1 MGCCGDREKQNQI
14 RAEQKW
20 DYITLDDFKSSSC
33 LTPFSYFFLYVF
45 LLVSIAVYSVDTFTA
60 IQLIAF
66 AHWAGQIKPS
76 IPFTVS
82 RWIFAICICISFLL
96 LIYRWIR
103 AIRAMRTGGVAES
116 YLDPLAVRI
125 QSIRTGKR
133 GRGWK
138 RFLVFAELTK
148 SKKGAEYIAL
158 FAYFSFESWLR
169 VVFAEGPR
177 QVVNAITLYSV
188 MQLNLIPEGQHAA
201 PKGTPPIEQ
210 FFINVKALAEKND
223 RQAVVLFGMLFTL
236 IIWVISVLSLA
247 VSVILYL
254 IFLWHH
260 IPTEDGSLRAYCR
273 RKINTRLERIVK
285 QKVNKA
291 LAKGVVLQD
300 RKPTQPN
307 VGAGAD
313 LKPSLPTLPSVAG
326 PDYSRLPLSRT
337 TTQTTLPPYT
347 SRPGTAAP
355 DEKPG
360 SLRQP
365 TLPDLGLDN
374 KSPLTRT
381 TTQGSSIDESS
392 FMENSRVVGYS
403 PLDRYQP
410 SPAPSVPTLPDIPP
424 VPRSYTP
431 VSGPPMAQ
439 GRPAP
444 GPSHM
449 NGPNRGPANGGY
461 PGPGQGYGYPPCRPP
476 PAMGRPGLNPPDRV
490 NSPAGTA
497 PPRSF
502 TPMGNPPGRP
512 FSPAVNA
519 PERPYSPSAS
529 SVNSTRQFTPANGNT
544 TAPPRND
551 QSYVPFNPGMGPRAA
566 EPRNL
571 TPASP
576 SYANASFARPSPS
589 PSVPN
594 GSRPPPQRSYS
605 PARYNGY

>member
-20 DYITLDDFKSSSC
+20 DYITLDDFKSTSC

-45 LLVSIAVYSVDTFTA
+45 LLVSIAVYSVDSFTA
-60 IQLIAF
+60 VQLIAF
-66 AHWAGQIKPS
+66 SHWAGQIKPS

-82 RWIFAICICISFLL
+82 RWIFAVCICLSFVL

-103 AIRAMRTGGVAES
+103 AVRAMRTGGVAES

-188 MQLNLIPEGQHAA
+188 MQLNLIPEGEHAA

-307 VGAGAD
+307 VDAGGD
-313 LKPSLPTLPSVAG
+313 MKPSFPTLPPVPGLDST
-326 PDYSRLPLSRT
+326 RLPLSRT

-347 SRPGTAAP
+347 SRPGTTAP

-365 TLPDLGLDN
+365 TLPDFGLDN
-374 KSPLTRT
+374 KTPLTRT
-381 TTQGSSIDESS
+381 TTQGSSMDESS
-392 FMENSRVVGYS
+392 FMENSGIMGYS

-410 SPAPSVPTLPDIPP
+410 SPAPSVPTLPAIPP
-424 VPRSYTP
+424 IPRSYTP
-431 VSGPPMAQ
+431 VSGPHMAQ

-444 GPSHM
+444 GPSPV
-449 NGPNRGPANGGY
+449 NGPNYGPVNGGY
-461 PGPGQGYGYPPCRPP
+461 PRTGQSYGYPPRGPP
-476 PAMGRPGLNPPDRV
+476 PAMGRPPDRV
-490 NSPAGTA
+490 NSPAGIA
-497 PPRSF
+497 PPRSL
-502 TPMGNPPGRP
+502 TPMGNPTVRSFSPAINAPARP
-512 FSPAVNA
+512 FSPA
-519 PERPYSPSAS
+519 S
-529 SVNSTRQFTPANGNT
+529 SVYSNRQLPPGNNSTIGPAG
-544 TAPPRND
+544 D
-551 QSYVPFNPGMGPRAA
+551 DDSYVAFNPGMRSQAP
-566 EPRNL
+566 ETRNPM
-571 TPASP
+571 PANSNFVRP
-576 SYANASFARPSPS
+576 SARPPG
-589 PSVPN
+589 PN
-594 GSRPPPQRSYS
+594 GSRPPPQQSYS